1 MKKIVIAVGLALGT
15 TSVMAGVNLTDGVAA
30 GNTIYIAGATA
41 QTANISKAIVNA
53 CTTTPDAYV
62 DDTDGKSAVVW
73 VCPTAVTAANISGL
87 PAGKVSSGLTGKFIV
102 VKYEVDGSFAGVGPL
117 INGNTITYPTLTDST
132 DNTAAGASTSL
143 YTTANIKGRVTFTN
157 STNAHVPDIAL
168 SDVEVDIWRAR
179 GNTVNGSQL
188 ATTGYTQSQVYALQ
202 GFGVAVSP
210 LLYAAM
216 QTDQGINSG
225 TCSASACQ
233 PSISRG
239 QYASL
244 VQSGGQVAVWRK
256 LLPNTPVGS
265 LPTSAT
271 VKIAARVA
279 TSGTQASSDMY
290 FLGLPCQNGSSAA
303 ALNPAGAGTTT
314 DNATTTGVTGY
325 PSTSVV
331 VERYSSSSNV
341 KTALESNYTIGVV
354 SLENGEPTTGVLW
367 KYLKL
372 DGASPTF
379 FNNVADT
386 TQKKTTKFG
395 QYSFAYNMA
404 LVKRTSASATS
415 GTFADYIVSSQSDG
429 TIVASSKGLLADPQ
443 AEGTF
448 DTNGTTRY
456 SRGGLSCSAFVLTSF
471 E

>member
-1 MKKIVIAVGLALGT
+1 MNMKKIVIAVGLALGS
-15 TSVMAGVNLTDGVAA
+15 TSVMAVDLTSGVAA

-62 DDTDGKSAVVW
+62 DDSDGKSAVVW
-73 VCPTAVTAANISGL
+73 VCPTAVTAGNIST
-87 PAGKVSSGLTGKFIV
+87 GKTSSGLTGKFIV
-102 VKYEVDGSFAGVGPL
+102 VKYEVDGSFSGVGPL
-117 INGNTITYPTLTDST
+117 INGNTITYPILTDAT

-143 YTTANIKGRVTFTN
+143 YTNANIKGRVSFTN

-179 GNTVNGSQL
+179 GNEVNGSPL

-202 GFGVAVSP
+202 GFGVGVSP

-216 QTDQGINSG
+216 QTDQGINSA

-233 PSISRG
+233 PSISRA

-244 VQSGGQVAVWRK
+244 VQSGGQIAVWKK
-256 LLPNTPVGS
+256 LLPNTPVAN
-265 LPTSAT
+265 LPTGAT
-271 VKIAARVA
+271 VRIAARVA

-303 ALNPAGAGTTT
+303 ALNPAGALTTT
-314 DNATTTGVTGY
+314 DTATTTGVTGY

-331 VERYSSSSNV
+331 VARLSSSSSV
-341 KTALESNYTIGVV
+341 RTSLETDYTIGVL
-354 SLENGEPTTGVLW
+354 SLENGEPTSGVLW
-367 KYLKL
+367 KYLKV

-379 FNNVADT
+379 FNNVADS
-386 TQKKTTKFG
+386 TQKKTTKVG

-404 LVKRTSASATS
+404 LVKRTSASANS
-415 GTFADYIVSSQSDG
+415 ATFADYIVSSQGDG